1 MPININKVQA
11 EMLNKTTEAIEETKS
26 VPYAKEMTAP
36 DLDFSKNLES
46 YLVLDWIWR
55 DINAYKW

>member
-46 YLVLDWIWR
+46 YLVLD
-55 DINAYKW
+55 